1 MDQSDANQLG
11 PLHSF
16 MTKFTLKTAVGVF
29 KINSYL
35 RLVPFENTSKDSLAV
50 RKLGRGWKLMAW
62 HLVNWIFFFAQIF
75 QIVSYI
81 HTLRGTVRGNAFA
94 VHTFCLIVSLFGSA
108 FVLPVYMKPK
118 ECVLLLRQHEKLL
131 QKIAG

>member
-1 MDQSDANQLG
+1 MDQSNANHLG

-16 MTKFTLKTAVGVF
+16 MTKFTLKTAVGVLN
-29 KINSYL
+29 INSFL
-35 RLVPFENTSKDSLAV
+35 RLVPFESTSRDSLAV
-50 RKLGRGWKLMAW
+50 RKLGSGWKLMAW
-62 HLVNWIFFFAQIF
+62 HLVAWVFFFAQIF
-75 QIVSYI
+75 QILSYI
-81 HTLRGTVRGNAFA
+81 HRLMGNVRGNAFA

>member
-1 MDQSDANQLG
+1 MAQSDANR
-11 PLHSF
+11 PSPFHSL
-16 MTKFTLKTAVGVF
+16 MTQFTLKTAVGVF
-29 KINSYL
+29 KINSFL
-35 RLVPFENTSKDSLAV
+35 RLVPFESTSKDSLAV
-50 RKLGRGWKLMAW
+50 RKVGSGWKLMSW

-75 QIVSYI
+75 QILSYI
-81 HTLRGTVRGNAFA
+81 HTLMGNVRGNAFA

-108 FVLPVYMKPK
+108 FVLPVYMKPR